1 MSSPD
6 HAKNLTALLK
16 KLRSRYD
23 VPEAV
28 ARPPLEEFVYSFLL
42 WEASHSKADA
52 AIKRITSTVV
62 DFNELRV
69 CRPPELMAFFGK
81 SYPRAEER
89 SLRLRAALQDLYLRE
104 YEVSLDAAV
113 AMNKRDARKYIETL
127 NGLPPFV
134 VSRVMLLVFGAHA
147 MPVDDR
153 TMHKLIAA
161 EVVEHG
167 SDLVKA
173 AGILERHVKAEEAVE
188 VHELLQAWSEDSS
201 ADPAPK
207 DKGEKAPK
215 TPASK
220 SRGTAKAPARSS
232 KG

>member
-6 HAKNLTALLK
+6 HAKNLNALLK

-23 VPEAV
+23 LPERV
-28 ARPPLEEFVYSFLL
+28 TRPPLEEFVYSFLL
-42 WEASHSKADA
+42 WESSHAKAEG

-69 CRPPELMAFFGK
+69 CRPPELMSYFGK

-89 SLRLRAALQDLYLRE
+89 ALRLRASLQDLYLRE

-113 AMNKRDARKYIETL
+113 AMNKRDAKKYIETL

-134 VSRVMLLVFGAHA
+134 SSRVMLLVFGAHA
-147 MPVDDR
+147 FPVDDR
-153 TMHKLIAA
+153 TLHKLIAA
-161 EVVEHG
+161 EVVDHG

-173 AGILERHVKAEEAVE
+173 AGIVERHVKAEEAIE
-188 VHELLQAWSEDSS
+188 VHGLVQAWSEDSS
-201 ADPAPK
+201 ADPTAK
-207 DKGEKAPK
+207 DKSDKSAK
-215 TPASK
+215 SPASK
-220 SRGTAKAPARSS
+220 SRGTAKAPARST

>member
-6 HAKNLTALLK
+6 HSKHLNSLLK

-23 VPEAV
+23 VPERVTRA
-28 ARPPLEEFVYSFLL
+28 PLEEFVYSFLL
-42 WEASHSKADA
+42 WESSHAKADS

-69 CRPPELMAFFGK
+69 CRPPELMHFFGK

-113 AMNKRDARKYIETL
+113 AMNKRDAKKYIESL

-134 VSRVMLLVFGAHA
+134 SSRVMLLVFGAHA
-147 MPVDDR
+147 IPVDDR
-153 TMHKLIAA
+153 TLAKLIAA
-161 EVVEHG
+161 EVADHG

-173 AGILERHVKAEEAVE
+173 AGILERHIKSEEAVE

-201 ADPAPK
+201 ADPTAK
-207 DKGEKAPK
+207 DKGDKS
-215 TPASK
+215 SK
-220 SRGTAKAPARSS
+220 HATSKPRGSAKSPARSS